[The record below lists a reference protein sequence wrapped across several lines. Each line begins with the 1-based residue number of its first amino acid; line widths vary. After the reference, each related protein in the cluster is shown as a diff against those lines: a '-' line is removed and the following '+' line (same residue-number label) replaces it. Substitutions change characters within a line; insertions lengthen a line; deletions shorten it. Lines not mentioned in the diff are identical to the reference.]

1 MANQSLTNPTGS
13 IANITSASTVAV
25 SSFSMTLQDPQ
36 PIIDKIDLN
45 EYDKMRAY
53 WKDEMINQPEFSDP
67 HPPPFTE
74 DQVNQQATPDSNLT
88 MLPDTI
94 IGRVQRFGDNV
105 DTDSIIPTDRCMS
118 DTVEALGRGAFCYTR
133 PEFYDRAQ
141 AGASIIVAEESFG
154 SGSSREPAP
163 KALQAAGIQAI
174 IAKSYAFIYGRNQ
187 ANNGLLG
194 IALDDEEFYEIAQE
208 GVEVH
213 IDVSNHLIRCGG
225 RTFSFRLDPIQQQLL
240 ASGGLLKVYS
250 QFGAE
255 LFKKLQISAMLADKV
270 PKNVQI
276 PDRKFNQMAEW

>member
-1 MANQSLTNPTGS
+1 
-13 IANITSASTVAV
+13 
-25 SSFSMTLQDPQ
+25 MTLQDPQ

-53 WKDEMINQPEFSDP
+53 WKDEVMHQPRFSDP
-67 HPPPFTE
+67 HPLPLAK
-74 DQVNQQATPDSNLT
+74 DQVEQQQSSDSRVT
-88 MLPDTI
+88 VLPDTI
-94 IGRVQRFGDNV
+94 AGTVQRFEDNV

-141 AGASIIVAEESFG
+141 AGATIIVAGESFG

-194 IALDDEEFYEIAQE
+194 IKLDDEDFYALAEE
-208 GVEVH
+208 GMYVS
-213 IDVSNHLIRCGG
+213 IDVCNHVIICGG
-225 RTFSFRLDPIQQQLL
+225 RTFPFRLDPIQQELL
-240 ASGGLLKVYS
+240 SSGGLIKVYN

-270 PKNVQI
+270 PKDIQF
-276 PDRKFNQMAEW
+276 PDRKTNTMVEW